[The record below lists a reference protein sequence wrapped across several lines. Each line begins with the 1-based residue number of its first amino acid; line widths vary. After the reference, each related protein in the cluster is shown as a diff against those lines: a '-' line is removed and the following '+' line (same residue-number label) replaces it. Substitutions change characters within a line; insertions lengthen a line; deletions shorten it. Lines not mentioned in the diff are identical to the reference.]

1 MKYSS
6 DEFCREAKET
16 FMEIKYTGQ
25 TYYDIDLEGRVERLI
40 IAPVHPTL
48 HIASFVLLGDT
59 NLTNYC
65 AKVLA
70 EKIKDLDYDYIVCP
84 EAKVL
89 PLAQSVCT
97 YLGEKDFV
105 VFRKGKKAYM
115 LDAIETEVKSITTRA
130 VQKMVVDIRD
140 ANKIR
145 GKKVLLMDDVVSTGG
160 TFHAMQALLDNIGD
174 VEIVGYAAVLRE
186 GTDFEDDN
194 LYYIQ
199 DLPTFVG

>member
-1 MKYSS
+1 
-6 DEFCREAKET
+6 
-16 FMEIKYTGQ
+16 MEIKYTGQ
-25 TYYDIDLEGRVERLI
+25 TYYDIDLEGRVERLV

-115 LDAIETEVKSITTRA
+115 LDAIETEVKSITTQA
-130 VQKMVVDIRD
+130 IQKMVVDIRD
-140 ANKIR
+140 ANKLR

-160 TFHAMQALLDNIGD
+160 TFHAMQALIDIIGD
-174 VEIVGYAAVLRE
+174 IEIVGYAAVLRE
-186 GTDFEDDN
+186 GTDFEAEN

-199 DLPTFVG
+199 DLPIFVG